1 MVMFRNKKEYTKFVF
16 LASIIFFSL
25 LYMKIPTEMASSQTL
40 SSSTSFQAKDST
52 YKVNPSSG
60 DIQKKTYDSI
70 PKDHILKNLTVVSN
84 PLTSNPTYSITNATI
99 SIKTSVLEG
108 LSSNNMMFVNQSVV
122 VPLENSLIGQTQ
134 RN

>member
-1 MVMFRNKKEYTKFVF
+1 MFRNKKEYTKFVF